1 MQPSQEK
8 PKKKRGR
15 KSKKELQALKRE
27 QEKNEKLE
35 SKKQKKPQKKRG
47 RKPKGGKIIKS
58 LNDMIQSNVEVKQN
72 IILHLKCSSKDL
84 DTDVF
89 MSDIAYDPNISI
101 VQPYQDNTANY
112 YELQQ
117 SSANNVANTV
127 VNAVA
132 NQVANTVTNAC
143 ENINAQNI
151 PVFNRDVT
159 EPTTNNTCE
168 DNVNYC
174 NKGNCNANDDIS
186 NKELWRKIRDL
197 QTRLINDNVS
207 DKKSA
212 CFWCTYTFDNP
223 PIFIPKQQ
231 INDTYEVYGCFCTP
245 ECSAA
250 YLCNENIDSS
260 TKWERYS
267 LLNSIYGHIFNYNKN
282 IKPAPNPH
290 YLLSKFYGNMSI
302 VEYRKLL
309 TNNKL
314 LLVVD
319 KPITRILPEI
329 HEENDEYD
337 INIGVNNK
345 NVTKKNKYKLKRNKP
360 LINKNTKGIFR

>member
-27 QEKNEKLE
+27 KEKNEKLLL
-35 SKKQKKPQKKRG
+35 KKQKKPQKKRG
-47 RKPKGGKIIKS
+47 RKPKGGKIIKN
-58 LNDMIQSNVEVKQN
+58 LNDVIHSNVEVKQN
-72 IILHLKCSSKDL
+72 IILHLKCSTKDL
-84 DTDVF
+84 ESGVF
-89 MSDIAYDPNISI
+89 MSDIAYNPNISS
-101 VQPYQDNTANY
+101 VQPYQDDTTNYFEIEQSNVTTNTQTK
-112 YELQQ
+112 L
-117 SSANNVANTV
+117 NT
-127 VNAVA
+127 
-132 NQVANTVTNAC
+132 
-143 ENINAQNI
+143 QNI
-151 PVFNRDVT
+151 PVFNREVT
-159 EPTTNNTCE
+159 ISETITNNTNE
-168 DNVNYC
+168 DTKSCCKHGSC
-174 NKGNCNANDDIS
+174 NTTDDVS
-186 NKELWRKIRDL
+186 RKELWRKIRDL
-197 QTRLINDNVS
+197 QIRLINDNVS

-212 CFWCTYTFDNP
+212 CFWCTYNFDNP

-231 INDTYEVYGCFCTP
+231 INNTYEVYGCFCTP
-245 ECSAA
+245 ECATA

-290 YLLSKFYGNMSI
+290 YLLNKFYGNMSI

-345 NVTKKNKYKLKRNKP
+345 HVGKKNKYKLKRNKP